1 VTPPPIRS
9 GRPTGHRGADVSVAE
24 AAAALRAAASDRP
37 LLRRVLSL
45 FRPYRRP
52 ASLIGVLILVTS
64 GLGRQQYGSGLVEAR
79 TANGFRLSDG
89 RVLSS
94 SDE

>member
-1 VTPPPIRS
+1 
-9 GRPTGHRGADVSVAE
+9 
-24 AAAALRAAASDRP
+24 
-37 LLRRVLSL
+37 VLSL